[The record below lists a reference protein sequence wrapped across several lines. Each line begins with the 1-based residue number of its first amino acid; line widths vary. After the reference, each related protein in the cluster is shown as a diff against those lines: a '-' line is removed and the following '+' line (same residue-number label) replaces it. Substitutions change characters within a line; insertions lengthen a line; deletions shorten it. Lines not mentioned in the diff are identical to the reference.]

1 MTTTIE
7 IAAARIMECDTED
20 IEKESYDHYGM
31 DVYSYGGEEY
41 AIGTEEESDEAVKQ
55 YIRDSLWS
63 FRASFVL
70 QHSRV
75 AESQKI
81 IKAIEEMQGKLAED
95 CNEIIYALIEDI
107 DEFTRDAIDE
117 DGRGTFLSPYDSKEK
132 EVEINGITLY
142 CYRLN

>member
-55 YIRDSLWS
+55 YIRDSLWT

-70 QHSRV
+70 QHSRI
-75 AESQKI
+75 AETKKI
-81 IKAIEEMQGKLAED
+81 EKAIEEMQGKLAED

-107 DEFTRDAIDE
+107 DEFARDAIE
-117 DGRGTFLSPYDSKEK
+117 ADGRGCFLSQYDSE
-132 EVEINGITLY
+132 EDEIEINGIMFY

>member
-20 IEKESYDHYGM
+20 VEKESYDHYGM
-31 DVYSYGGEEY
+31 DIYSYRGEEY

-117 DGRGTFLSPYDSKEK
+117 DGRGTFLSPYDSKEH
-132 EVEINGITLY
+132 EIEINGITFY